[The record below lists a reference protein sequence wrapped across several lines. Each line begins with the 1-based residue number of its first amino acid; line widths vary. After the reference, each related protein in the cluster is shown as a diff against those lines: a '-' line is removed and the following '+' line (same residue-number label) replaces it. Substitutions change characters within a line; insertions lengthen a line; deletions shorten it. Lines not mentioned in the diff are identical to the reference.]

1 MKIII
6 LGSTGIL
13 GKNLKF
19 FLLKKKIKIFLI
31 HRNKNNQNYYLN
43 DFKNI
48 NRLKKIILDIK
59 PSHIVN
65 CIGVTKFNNCFNLI
79 KETKYIN
86 SKFPKLLSNFCK
98 QKKIFLIHVSTDCV
112 FTGKKGNYNDSS
124 IKDSKD
130 LYGITKNKGEV
141 KNEYTST
148 IRTSFI
154 GPETKTKKSLLNW
167 FLIQKKSVKG
177 FNNAFFSGL
186 TSLEI
191 SKIIYKY
198 FILKDIFYNKIINV
212 GGRRISKYTL
222 LKIISK
228 VFKKKISIKRFS
240 DFKIDR
246 SLNCQKFKNITKYKN
261 KSWITMLRELKIFM
275 KDNKYKY

>member
-19 FLLKKKIKIFLI
+19 FLLKKKVKIFLI
-31 HRNKNNQNYYLN
+31 HRNNSKKKYFLN

-48 NRLKKIILDIK
+48 NKIKKIISDIK

-65 CIGVTKFNNCFNLI
+65 CIGVTKFNNSFNLI
-79 KETKYIN
+79 NETKFIN
-86 SKFPKLLSNFCK
+86 AKFPKLLSNFCK
-98 QKKIFLIHVSTDCV
+98 KKKIFFIHVSTDCV

-240 DFKIDR
+240 NFKIDR
-246 SLNCQKFKNITKYKN
+246 SLNCQKFKKITKYKN
-261 KSWITMLRELKIFM
+261 KSWIIMLKELKIFM